1 MIESHGDVMES
12 LVTARLHLLHPCSP
26 PWPYPGLWMSQIPQ
40 DHTSPSPLP
49 PGEAAARLSPEG
61 NSGMT
66 TAWAEGTCPPAPTC
80 LCWLL
85 APGPAREQQPGAAL
99 GRCGGRTCCLAP
111 RTTGMGAEIP
121 AGSPA
126 QHHPGPFPWPLG
138 QPGHGADQTQPWRL
152 GLALCPEAARRGAS
166 RLLPLAAGHPLPMQ
180 GAAAPRRAARPRS
193 APSSTFLLLPAE
205 RGKREQRSLHLPLVG
220 TGRTGDPFSPAH
232 GGARGGGAAGPVPLP
247 CPSPAPRGA
256 ALLTVRS
263 LHLSA

>member
-1 MIESHGDVMES
+1 M
-12 LVTARLHLLHPCSP
+12 TARPHLLHPRSA

-80 LCWLL
+80 LCWH
-85 APGPAREQQPGAAL
+85 
-99 GRCGGRTCCLAP
+99 
-111 RTTGMGAEIP
+111 
-121 AGSPA
+121 PA
-126 QHHPGPFPWPLG
+126 QHESSSLGLPRAGAGAGRAAWHPAPWGRALKSLLG
-138 QPGHGADQTQPWRL
+138 ALLSITPAPSLGRL
-152 GLALCPEAARRGAS
+152 GSRGMAPTRRSLGVWGWFCVPGRHVRGAS

-180 GAAAPRRAARPRS
+180 GTAAPRRAAQPRS

-205 RGKREQRSLHLPLVG
+205 RGKREQGSLHLPLVG
-220 TGRTGDPFSPAH
+220 TGRTGDPFSPAR
-232 GGARGGGAAGPVPLP
+232 GGAGGGGAAGPVPLP